1 MTLPPLRYILFM
13 LGMLLSSINLFAYE
27 YGEFKPIENYSC
39 INHDANVLLVPGNDS
54 LLLNLYNK
62 MDQIMAMGQGQISI
76 LHMGGSHVQAGV
88 FSHRLRTNFRNLI
101 GDYTSSKGIIF
112 PYRTMGTNAPT
123 NYQMSTT
130 GAWTNARCVDRTP
143 SLPLGL
149 TGAAIKSGDSNAS
162 VYFNLKSSEEEPWEY
177 NQLIVLGHDE
187 NKTIYPLLICG
198 EDTIV
203 PSAFGEDSYTFHLP
217 SEASEGKVIFEG
229 ASESPITFRGLI
241 PVNTFS
247 GLSYYEAGI
256 NGASVPSWL
265 RCNKFQEDLTLISP
279 DIVIMG
285 IGINDANVPPTKFN
299 AEEFKQNYR
308 RLINKIKAVN
318 PNAVFIFIT
327 NNDCKLN
334 ARGGGRYN
342 PNTVKVEQAFIS
354 LAKEYHGA
362 VWNLFRVMG
371 GPESSKVWVEQQL
384 MQSDRI
390 HFNRTGYELL
400 GDLFYN
406 AFVRDFRN
414 IDINE

>member
-1 MTLPPLRYILFM
+1 MFEN
-13 LGMLLSSINLFAYE
+13 LSVNE
-27 YGEFKPIENYSC
+27 G
-39 INHDANVLLVPGNDS
+39 
-54 LLLNLYNK
+54 
-62 MDQIMAMGQGQISI
+62 
-76 LHMGGSHVQAGV
+76 
-88 FSHRLRTNFRNLI
+88 FRNQI
-101 GDYTSSKGIIF
+101 ESS
-112 PYRTMGTNAPT
+112 
-123 NYQMSTT
+123 
-130 GAWTNARCVDRTP
+130 
-143 SLPLGL
+143 
-149 TGAAIKSGDSNAS
+149 
-162 VYFNLKSSEEEPWEY
+162 LKNGRLSHA
-177 NQLIVLGHDE
+177 L
-187 NKTIYPLLICG
+187 
-198 EDTIV
+198 
-203 PSAFGEDSYTFHLP
+203 
-217 SEASEGKVIFEG
+217 IFEG